1 MKTKELVKKYFNY
14 IIFLLLI
21 TVLSSFISIV
31 LPYVLGN
38 VFLSDDQSF
47 EISYLYTYLLLLVSG
62 AFLEII
68 SSWIKLN
75 FAKRFKVKETV
86 NLYRMMYRMNYESIL
101 AKQPTY
107 IINRIH
113 DAVDNF
119 FKLIST
125 FLVSILDGYM
135 TTSVIILIVFFFSPT
150 LSFMYLLYAIFNYFG
165 YKFINKKLI
174 KKSSYVQDVVANS
187 YKNQINFMGNVDY
200 LKQLSSFDFVERYIQ
215 KFIYKGV
222 EANASIG
229 YYAEKIS
236 VLLNVLL
243 TALQSLI
250 YFYIIFLFSQ
260 NAISLSN
267 MTFLILLNQVYSVS
281 LKNITIV
288 NIALRDAKAS
298 FKFINEDI
306 IPNFDIDTGQVILDH
321 IDSIS
326 LAINNISF
334 GDNILLESGNMFL
347 KKAQVIAIVGESG
360 AGKTTLIKNIIGLL
374 NQGTEIKV
382 NGFRLQELDKSSYK
396 KHILYITQTPSI
408 FPISIK
414 ENMTFGMDENSLK
427 CMTIEEITKIKG
439 FEKFLNLDKGLDT
452 IVLEGASN
460 LSGGDRQK
468 IAIARA
474 LISCVDVLILDE
486 FSNSIDKETS
496 LNLIELIKE
505 QYKDKII
512 VLISHESSIIS
523 QVDVIYRIKE
533 KKVIEEL

>member
-1 MKTKELVKKYFNY
+1 MKTTQLVKKYLKR
-14 IIFLLLI
+14 IIFLFLI
-21 TVLSSFISIV
+21 IVLSSFISIA

-47 EISYLYTYLLLLVSG
+47 EISYLYAYLLLLVSG

-68 SSWIKLN
+68 SSWIRFN
-75 FAKRFKVKETV
+75 FAKNFKVKETV
-86 NLYRMMYRMNYESIL
+86 NLYRMMYRMNYKSIL

-107 IINRIH
+107 IINRIQ

-125 FLVSILDGYM
+125 SLTNILDGYM
-135 TTSVIILIVFFFSPT
+135 TTSVIMLIVFFFSPA
-150 LSFMYLLYAIFNYFG
+150 LSFLYLIYALFNYFG

-174 KKSSYVQDVVANS
+174 EKSSYVQDTVANS
-187 YKNQINFMGNVDY
+187 YKNQIDFMSNVDY
-200 LKQLSSFDFVERYIQ
+200 LKQLASFDFVERYIQ
-215 KFIYKGV
+215 KFIYRGV

-229 YYAEKIS
+229 HYAEKVSI
-236 VLLNVLL
+236 LLNVFL

-260 NAISLSN
+260 NAISLSS
-267 MTFLILLNQVYSVS
+267 MTFLILLNQVYSAS
-281 LKNITIV
+281 LKNITSI
-288 NIALRDAKAS
+288 NIALRDARAS
-298 FKFINEDI
+298 FKFINEDV
-306 IPNFDIDTGQVILDH
+306 IPNFEIDAGQVILDH

-326 LAINNISF
+326 LTINNISF
-334 GDNILLESGNMFL
+334 GDDILLESGNLFL
-347 KKAQVIAIVGESG
+347 KKGQITAIVGESG
-360 AGKTTLIKNIIGLL
+360 TGKTTLIKNIIGLL
-374 NQGTEIKV
+374 DQGTEIEV
-382 NGFRLQELDKSSYK
+382 NGFRLQELDRASYK
-396 KHILYITQTPSI
+396 KHILYITQTSSI
-408 FPISIK
+408 FPISIE
-414 ENMTFGMDENSLK
+414 ENMTFGIDEKDLK
-427 CMTIEEITKIKG
+427 SMTIEEITKIKG

-505 QYKDKII
+505 QYKGKII

-523 QVDVIYRIKE
+523 QVDIVYRIKG
-533 KKVIEEL
+533 KKVIE